1 MYVCVFYEPL
11 FLQSY
16 CPLAHDDKEHLGHQ
30 GQTLVQGGDLGFS
43 FGEWEL
49 GLCWDSSS
57 QSSLALTFCKSLE
70 QSSWFLIQVLGA
82 CPPAAFLPFLSPPPG
97 SPACPHPNQPLRP
110 NPISSCT
117 HLPLSHTHPALHAI
131 STTLCHHAIS
141 TTDCPRDNSASSPLG
156 LHWGCCTL
164 WSQAEKRAWRSSDM
178 LNGKAR
184 AVLTLCS
191 LLGSGLVLF
200 AQAVPP

>member
-1 MYVCVFYEPL
+1 MYMCVFYEPL

-82 CPPAAFLPFLSPPPG
+82 CPPASFLPFLSPPPG
-97 SPACPHPNQPLRP
+97 SPACAHPNQHLRP

-117 HLPLSHTHPALHAI
+117 HLLLSHTHPALHAI
-131 STTLCHHAIS
+131 SIMPSPPHCAITPSPPQTALGTILPPLHLVS
-141 TTDCPRDNSASSPLG
+141 TGAVAPSGARQRREHGDPLT
-156 LHWGCCTL
+156 C
-164 WSQAEKRAWRSSDM
+164 
-178 LNGKAR
+178 
-184 AVLTLCS
+184 
-191 LLGSGLVLF
+191 
-200 AQAVPP
+200 